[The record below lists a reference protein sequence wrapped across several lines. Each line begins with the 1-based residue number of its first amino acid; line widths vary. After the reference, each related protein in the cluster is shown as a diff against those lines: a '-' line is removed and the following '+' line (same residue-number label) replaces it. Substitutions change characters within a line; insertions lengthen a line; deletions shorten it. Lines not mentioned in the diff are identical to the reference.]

1 MNYKISCH
9 LMPWELDYALLTF
22 VQLKKSKY
30 YINDEDKVYIDV
42 TLNLSDYIINWE
54 ESKIPKEFFINKF
67 ESLQPLLKDYICRFK
82 IYDGNELYGHL
93 DTQRE
98 STEDHIDYYA
108 TLNPDM
114 YFSEHYLAYMIEGS
128 KVVSNQYITITAQ
141 IPKLWDNTWDV
152 ISHPYYSNVKY
163 EDWNTLDVF
172 DVRSASKDL
181 GEVKLTPNDTHKWA
195 GWMDFYNKNVWVD
208 FWVVHDDW
216 KGYGPSDWYT
226 MLLSHLAKNKGLDFQ
241 HYILENQITCEYCI
255 GPLKDTGLTK
265 YYKDMLV
272 LNSIP
277 NQRQIFESK
286 MEEYLQKGI
295 QYLTDKKLI

>member
-1 MNYKISCH
+1 
-9 LMPWELDYALLTF
+9 
-22 VQLKKSKY
+22 
-30 YINDEDKVYIDV
+30 
-42 TLNLSDYIINWE
+42 
-54 ESKIPKEFFINKF
+54 
-67 ESLQPLLKDYICRFK
+67 
-82 IYDGNELYGHL
+82 
-93 DTQRE
+93 
-98 STEDHIDYYA
+98 
-108 TLNPDM
+108 
-114 YFSEHYLAYMIEGS
+114 
-128 KVVSNQYITITAQ
+128 
-141 IPKLWDNTWDV
+141 
-152 ISHPYYSNVKY
+152 
-163 EDWNTLDVF
+163 
-172 DVRSASKDL
+172 
-181 GEVKLTPNDTHKWA
+181 
-195 GWMDFYNKNVWVD
+195 MDFYNKNVWVD

-272 LNSIP
+272 LNPIP